1 MKKSIFLLTFV
12 CFSLLSY
19 AQESSSKNEKK
30 SIEVLG
36 NCNMCKKR
44 IEKAAFSVEG
54 VKYAS
59 WDNSSGQ
66 LSLIYNGLKTE
77 IDTIEKQIAAKGHD
91 TEHHISS
98 DRDMMDFQLV
108 VSMFE
113 KGRSP
118 TWANNKTL
126 AIRHSS
132 SPFVET

>member
-36 NCNMCKKR
+36 NCGMCKKR

-66 LSLIYNGLKTE
+66 LRLIYNGLKTD
-77 IDTIEKQIAAKGHD
+77 INTIEKQIAAKGHD
-91 TEHHISS
+91 TEHHITS
-98 DRDMMDFQLV
+98 DKFMMDFQLLSV
-108 VSMFE
+108 CS
-113 KGRSP
+113 KRAG
-118 TWANNKTL
+118 TQIWTND
-126 AIRHSS
+126 
-132 SPFVET
+132 

>member
-19 AQESSSKNEKK
+19 AQEGSSKNEKK

-54 VKYAS
+54 VKYAF
-59 WDNSSGQ
+59 WDNSSSQ
-66 LSLIYNGLKTE
+66 LSLIYNGLKT
-77 IDTIEKQIAAKGHD
+77 DTDKIEKQIAAKGHD

-98 DRDMMDFQLV
+98 DRAYDRLPACCQYIR
-108 VSMFE
+108 
-113 KGRSP
+113 KGQEP
-118 TWANNKTL
+118 KPGQMTK
-126 AIRHSS
+126 H
-132 SPFVET
+132 